1 MLYRRNL
8 LVCVINNRNSM
19 TFVKINIDYCNRK
32 KLGSYG
38 FVASK
43 ESRKREKIPY
53 PNGFCLTPVDPVGL

>member
-1 MLYRRNL
+1 
-8 LVCVINNRNSM
+8 M